1 MTIGVAYYR
10 GQFLMTDRVPPK
22 AANVDTSTEPSAPGP
37 QPETAPTEATTPAAE
52 QGEAETP
59 AAQRRARLR
68 QEIRAGMQRA
78 LKH

>member
-1 MTIGVAYYR
+1 MTIGVVYYQ
-10 GQFLMTDRVPPK
+10 GHFLMTDRVPQS
-22 AANVDTSTEPSAPGP
+22 ANAETSTESPAEGE
-37 QPETAPTEATTPAAE
+37 QPDPAATETPAPPTE

-68 QEIRAGMQRA
+68 KEIRAGMQRA

>member
-1 MTIGVAYYR
+1 MTIGVVYYR
-10 GQFLMTDRVPPK
+10 GQLLMTERVPQS
-22 AANVDTSTEPSAPGP
+22 ANAETSADSPATGEQSEPPATEPSDTPG
-37 QPETAPTEATTPAAE
+37 E

-68 QEIRAGMQRA
+68 KEIRAGMQRA